1 MLTTKNRSLIRT
13 RFTFQ
18 QNLNLKECI
27 DGPLPHL
34 CPAMYVHVRTC
45 VSEPQER
52 CICLQVSR
60 SSPGPHR
67 RPSTCRVTLPP
78 RSPSVTQPAQPSATP
93 APSTSRRYSL
103 RCCWRRHDASVYK
116 DRRYTTSLGEK
127 RYMVTKCDQG
137 KNEVCI
143 RYAIYIV
150 SNEWVPSYKSI
161 SIGILH
167 VNLQANQSDV
177 R

>member
-45 VSEPQER
+45 VSESQER

-78 RSPSVTQPAQPSATP
+78 RSPSVTQPAQPPATP

-103 RCCWRRHDASVYK
+103 RCCWRRHEQASVYK
-116 DRRYTTSLGEK
+116 YRRYTTSLGKKNDIWYPNAIKEK
-127 RYMVTKCDQG
+127 VRFASDMQFTLYLMNEFLRTSQLVLVYYM
-137 KNEVCI
+137 
-143 RYAIYIV
+143 
-150 SNEWVPSYKSI
+150 
-161 SIGILH
+161 
-167 VNLQANQSDV
+167 
-177 R
+177 